1 MSTSSVEEVVGTPEK
16 ASRMKLSTTERTIV
30 EQARAIERL
39 RAKVEKHQQI
49 VKDTEKEIQ
58 QAQGALADA
67 LTKGLNVVVVG

>member
-1 MSTSSVEEVVGTPEK
+1 MSTSSVEEVVVPEK

-49 VKDTEKEIQ
+49 VKDTEAEIK